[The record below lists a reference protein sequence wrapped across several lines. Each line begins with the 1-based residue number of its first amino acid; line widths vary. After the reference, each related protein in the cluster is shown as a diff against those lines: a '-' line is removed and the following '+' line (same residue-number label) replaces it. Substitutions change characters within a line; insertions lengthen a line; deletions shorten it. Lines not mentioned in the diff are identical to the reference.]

1 MIMVGT
7 LIINPDIEICQI
19 VNGENLKLGNII
31 EKLNLNKKQRMKK
44 VIAIFAIA
52 TLAACGNGTSTTSKV
67 DSTKVSADTT
77 VKAADSVVAK

>member
-1 MIMVGT
+1 
-7 LIINPDIEICQI
+7 
-19 VNGENLKLGNII
+19 
-31 EKLNLNKKQRMKK
+31 MKK

-77 VKAADSVVAK
+77 VKAVDSVVAKQIKRCRGVWPAKTT